1 MAAVDS
7 WSDGWE
13 SIADR
18 EAVKAKSGSVETVEG
33 NGSSSGSST
42 TSNSSLTAP
51 ATSPKILSK
60 KAPAEEENKKIWEA
74 ANASNPFEVVSSD
87 SAPTK
92 VVNFK
97 PELKILKRAPPAA
110 PVAKSANTNS
120 ESPAILDRKEKE
132 RRYAEARERL
142 FGPASST
149 ASSESTTSS
158 STTPTV
164 GMSRSSSSSGLPNKN
179 GENGSGT
186 STPSRERGSG
196 TRGGKKNGRGNGSG
210 NNTPRSRSPGRGQR
224 GCDPN
229 RTSGIVGGIT
239 KVTENGWVYTGTGQ
253 TPRTSSPASTKSTG
267 VDSRVGSPG
276 IAAVSAGMMSMN
288 LNATG
293 GYNSTTSLY
302 ASVSGMPNPWG
313 MCGVGGGPGVIGQ
326 RPQGG
331 FLLSGQGYP
340 TQQYFPPNQSYPMT
354 QLPTQFSQSP
364 GPPTGY
370 TSQAQ
375 SYQQQQSQANNFSS
389 YQASGVPG
397 PYNMPLQ
404 QHPTL
409 QQQKQHTISQSH
421 LNYQRPYS
429 QISTG
434 PSPLSTSIS
443 LAPRYEPTGGAPRM
457 VYLQDPNVFSPR
469 PPPPQGNLIPG
480 YGNNPVPGVGTCD
493 SLNPIRAPRGPDVNM
508 GRGFSGRGGRGGGFD
523 AS

>member
-18 EAVKAKSGSVETVEG
+18 EVVNAKSGAVEAAEG

-51 ATSPKILSK
+51 VISPTILSK

-74 ANASNPFEVVSSD
+74 ANASNPFEVVPSD

-110 PVAKSANTNS
+110 PIAKSANTNS

-149 ASSESTTSS
+149 TSSESTTSS
-158 STTPTV
+158 TTTLTV

-186 STPSRERGSG
+186 TTPSRERGSG
-196 TRGGKKNGRGNGSG
+196 TRGGKKSGRGNSSG

-224 GCDPN
+224 GDPN

-276 IAAVSAGMMSMN
+276 IVAVSAGIMSMN
-288 LNATG
+288 LNTTG
-293 GYNSTTSLY
+293 GYNLTTNPH
-302 ASVSGMPNPWG
+302 ASVPGMPNQLG
-313 MCGVGGGPGVIGQ
+313 MGGVGSGPGVIGQ
-326 RPQGG
+326 RQQSGYFPP
-331 FLLSGQGYP
+331 GQGYP
-340 TQQYFPPNQSYPMT
+340 SQQYFPPNQPYPVT
-354 QLPTQFSQSP
+354 QPLPQSSVYP
-364 GPPTGY
+364 GPLFCY

-375 SYQQQQSQANNFSS
+375 TYQPHQSQANIFTP
-389 YQASGVPG
+389 YQTSGAPG
-397 PYNMPLQ
+397 PYMPAQ

-409 QQQKQHTISQSH
+409 QQHSIPQSH

-434 PSPLSTSIS
+434 PSPLSSS
-443 LAPRYEPTGGAPRM
+443 LSLPPRYEPIGGASRT
-457 VYLQDPNVFSPR
+457 VYLQDPNVFAPR
-469 PPPPQGNLIPG
+469 PPLPQGKLTPG
-480 YGNNPVPGVGTCD
+480 YGYNPVPGGGAAD
-493 SLNPIRAPRGPDVNM
+493 SLNPIRAPRGPDVSM
-508 GRGFSGRGGRGGGFD
+508 GRGFYGRGGRGSGFD